1 MSGERYDKG
10 VETRRVL
17 QVSWMSG
24 RWDYCV
30 SFLRAISAVSF
41 RWFSSVARIDARHA
55 DGAVLPHTGAKTAQ
69 VILSPRPTAAPPRK
83 PEPASTSVPP
93 APPVQSR

>member
-1 MSGERYDKG
+1 MALPL
-10 VETRRVL
+10 VRRPLLATTTKLYHHCTIARV
-17 QVSWMSG
+17 
-24 RWDYCV
+24 
-30 SFLRAISAVSF
+30 RAISAVSF

-83 PEPASTSVPP
+83 PEPVSTSAPP

>member
-24 RWDYCV
+24 ALSGSTVKGKQAVRPLLDPQV
-30 SFLRAISAVSF
+30 S
-41 RWFSSVARIDARHA
+41 
-55 DGAVLPHTGAKTAQ
+55 GATV
-69 VILSPRPTAAPPRK
+69 
-83 PEPASTSVPP
+83 P
-93 APPVQSR
+93 APLLC